1 MASKSTDA
9 GAPASPDDAAGATP
23 EKPSFA
29 AEKTPTLPEVIDN
42 LGFGLA
48 QVRAGCIGSGVMFAD
63 GAELLLISSVTEAV
77 ADQWGLGPSQRGM
90 VVTVVFVGIMV
101 GNFASGPI
109 SDNFGRR
116 QLIISSFIGIFVFSI
131 LSSLTTGFVTLAI
144 ARFFVGISFGI
155 GQPAWGTLG
164 AEVTPSKWRVAMQA
178 FSQSFF
184 IFGEVYSTLL
194 LIADD
199 PTLQHLHW
207 RRLLQL
213 GAIPSAIFG
222 VLSIFILHQSPSYYA
237 ITNQYDR
244 AKDVLESMRHD
255 NGAYDVPIDFK
266 LAQKR
271 SELPAK
277 LQRLSR
283 RASISSKRDLMRQVR
298 VVFGPQLRI
307 STLIVM
313 YSCFVLNLMYYGCLY
328 AFPQVLASSSGM
340 KEGAAI
346 QLLIGALWEI
356 PGEALGIG
364 MGMLMNRLPNI
375 KVYLLLTGFSVLSFT
390 LAMQVQTKAS
400 MFFQTIGYYGIKC
413 FVDIGFVVVYQYA
426 IEIYPTEART
436 TGSAITMGCGRIA
449 GIIAPLVFEG
459 LYSQTGSFFVFFWI
473 LIGAVV
479 LNLLLAQILWIET
492 QGKPLVDELDDE
504 QVPEKGRQKA
514 DAYLADED
522 SEAAALIEDGSED
535 KHVSPLI
542 QAPLA
547 PR

>member
-1 MASKSTDA
+1 MASK
-9 GAPASPDDAAGATP
+9 PDDAGPPASSPVEVAGATP

-29 AEKTPTLPEVIDN
+29 AQKTPTLPEVIDN

-90 VVTVVFVGIMV
+90 VVTIVFLGIMV

-109 SDNFGRR
+109 GDNWGRR
-116 QLIISSFIGIFVFSI
+116 QLIICSFAGIFVFSI
-131 LSSLTTGFVTLAI
+131 LSSLTMGFTTLAI
-144 ARFFVGISFGI
+144 ARFFVGVSFGI

-184 IFGEVYSTLL
+184 IFGEVYSTVL
-194 LIADD
+194 LIIDD
-199 PTLQHLHW
+199 PTMQHLHW
-207 RRLLQL
+207 RWLLQM
-213 GAIPSAIFG
+213 GAIPSAVFG
-222 VLSIFILHQSPSYYA
+222 VLAVVLLHQSPSYYA
-237 ITNQYDR
+237 MTNQYDR

-255 NGAYDVPIDFK
+255 NRAYDVPIDFK

-271 SELPAK
+271 SDLPPK

-283 RASISSKRDLMRQVR
+283 RLTITSKRDLMRQVR
-298 VVFGPQLRI
+298 VVFGPQLRVT
-307 STLIVM
+307 TLIVM

-346 QLLIGALWEI
+346 QLLVGALWEI
-356 PGEALGIG
+356 PGEVLGIG

-375 KVYLLLTGFSVLSFT
+375 KVYLLLTGFSVLCFT
-390 LAMQVQTKAS
+390 LAMQVHTKAS
-400 MFFQTIGYYGIKC
+400 IAFQTMGYYGIKC

-426 IEIYPTEART
+426 IEVYPTEART
-436 TGSAITMGCGRIA
+436 TGTAITMGCGRIA

-459 LYSQTGSFFVFFWI
+459 LYSQTGSFFTFFWI
-473 LIGAVV
+473 LLGAVV
-479 LNLLLAQILWIET
+479 LNFLLVQFLSIET
-492 QGKPLVDELDDE
+492 QGKPLLDELEDE
-504 QVPEKGRQKA
+504 QVPEKGTNKA

-522 SEAAALIEDGSED
+522 SEAAALIEDNL
-535 KHVSPLI
+535 SPLI
-542 QAPLA
+542 QAPLI